1 MIEERGIFYTT
12 MWSSIR
18 REPGRAALVTSKNA
32 DDEAVSLRFQRH
44 QRVASLL
51 CDAAFGARDRDRA
64 RGSVVGDPAP
74 SVRPQ
79 S

>member
-32 DDEAVSLRFQRH
+32 DDEAVSLRFNVINAS
-44 QRVASLL
+44 RVCCVMPRSVHAI
-51 CDAAFGARDRDRA
+51 AIERA
-64 RGSVVGDPAP
+64 EE
-74 SVRPQ
+74 
-79 S
+79 